1 MEVQQ
6 APPVPEASEPL
17 PLAQEPAHQVRWFE
31 IPPIDQDPIW
41 KEVEQQEQPAPI
53 PVPAAGANEN
63 PFSELENEGADLLS
77 QIFAEQHMRVPSA
90 CKLHHL
96 VDLLEQEHNSLQVI
110 REDWFYIIGFTFF
123 MICMIV

>member
-1 MEVQQ
+1 M
-6 APPVPEASEPL
+6 PEASEPL

-31 IPPIDQDPIW
+31 IPQIDQDQIW

-53 PVPAAGANEN
+53 PVPAVGANEN

-96 VDLLEQEHNSLQVI
+96 VDLLELEHNSLQVI
-110 REDWFYIIGFTFF
+110 RED
-123 MICMIV
+123 